1 MLNKDKIDLFIL
13 NIKGDEVYDEDI
25 SSFLST
31 IEFDEEDIYYLY
43 DQLKK
48 ENKKV
53 SHLKEDVIPD
63 SLNSYFK
70 EISKYPL
77 LTKEEDQNLR
87 KRIKE
92 GDKDALDYLVSCNLR
107 LVTKVAS
114 DFKAISSSYGINYL
128 DLIQEGNLGLIRAAS
143 KFDFEKDVKFS
154 TYATIW
160 IKNFITRYIHNKG
173 KLISIPVKVSEEI
186 SKVNSVYSRLVVDL
200 DREPT
205 IEEIHEKLPSFS
217 LDKIRDLLSYN
228 FNVVSLDKK
237 IGREE
242 DNTLYDFI
250 ADKDN
255 KDLFDKYS
263 QEDISKAL
271 NTLDENTREIVVRY
285 FGLDGNSPTSLGSI
299 AREKNKS
306 RQWISQVLKKG
317 ITKLKEFFGVKN
329 D

>member
-13 NIKGDEVYDEDI
+13 NIKGNEVYDEDI

-77 LTKEEDQNLR
+77 LTKEEEQDLG

-255 KDLFDKYS
+255 KDLFDRYS

-285 FGLDGNSPTSLGSI
+285 FGLDGNSPTSLESI

>member
-1 MLNKDKIDLFIL
+1 MAF
-13 NIKGDEVYDEDI
+13 
-25 SSFLST
+25 
-31 IEFDEEDIYYLY
+31 
-43 DQLKK
+43 
-48 ENKKV
+48 
-53 SHLKEDVIPD
+53 
-63 SLNSYFK
+63 
-70 EISKYPL
+70 
-77 LTKEEDQNLR
+77 
-87 KRIKE
+87 
-92 GDKDALDYLVSCNLR
+92 
-107 LVTKVAS
+107 

-143 KFDFEKDVKFS
+143 KFNFEKDVKFS

>member
-1 MLNKDKIDLFIL
+1 MLSKDKIDLFIL

-77 LTKEEDQNLR
+77 LTKEEEQDLG

-143 KFDFEKDVKFS
+143 KFNFEKDVKFS

-160 IKNFITRYIHNKG
+160 IKNFQCTA
-173 KLISIPVKVSEEI
+173 S
-186 SKVNSVYSRLVVDL
+186 DQ
-200 DREPT
+200 
-205 IEEIHEKLPSFS
+205 
-217 LDKIRDLLSYN
+217 LS
-228 FNVVSLDKK
+228 
-237 IGREE
+237 
-242 DNTLYDFI
+242 
-250 ADKDN
+250 
-255 KDLFDKYS
+255 
-263 QEDISKAL
+263 
-271 NTLDENTREIVVRY
+271 
-285 FGLDGNSPTSLGSI
+285 
-299 AREKNKS
+299 
-306 RQWISQVLKKG
+306 
-317 ITKLKEFFGVKN
+317 
-329 D
+329 

>member
-77 LTKEEDQNLR
+77 LTKEEEQDLG

-255 KDLFDKYS
+255 KDLFDRYS

-285 FGLDGNSPTSLGSI
+285 FGLDGNSPTSLESI